1 MLGSI
6 VNKVGLSWTS
16 VVSKPFFVFSVPY
29 PVKLHVHSFGLF
41 HLILFVDYSDGR
53 GSVVGLDRDGR
64 LRRAHLFECV
74 ACRDVLF

>member
-16 VVSKPFFVFSVPY
+16 VVSKPFFVFSISY
-29 PVKLHVHSFGLF
+29 PLKLHVHSFGLF

-53 GSVVGLDRDGR
+53 GVVGLHQSGR
-64 LRRAHLFECV
+64 LRLAQLFEC
-74 ACRDVLF
+74 CTCWDSLF